1 MVSKM
6 ELIFVLPNL
15 GKTSFNL
22 KRRLRRTIER
32 NLPYCKLK
40 VIFRPKCR
48 LTSYFVSKIRL
59 KKSPLWKDLLL
70 YV

>member
-15 GKTSFNL
+15 GKTLFNL

-48 LTSYFVSKIRL
+48 LTSYFVPKIRL